1 MQLNEKKEVKFQIQE
16 EIKIALFVIVS
27 IVGASFASINYL
39 NSSYVNKEEKAVINS
54 RISAVE
60 KSISESNKELKEVK
74 ELNVKILI
82 DLGIIKDKLDRK
94 D

>member
-39 NSSYVNKEEKAVINS
+39 NSSYVNKEEKAVIDS

-60 KSISESNKELKEVK
+60 KAISESNKELKEVK